1 MLLTKTMYVGMPVC
15 DSHAGGK
22 FWTGPSLWGLRPT
35 HISGTTITLSGV
47 SEEFAD
53 ALDDYRLG
61 QDPVGLSD
69 EERVERRRRR
79 VREDEERVTRR
90 GSGGSAWPWL
100 LVGAIVLVPVLFC
113 GGLITMAAL
122 MPRRPPNTNLFAIP
136 TLPALGQ
143 VPPREARPEEI
154 ALLGIAP
161 DAAGIGCL
169 PWPALAVGLRK
180 EPIILLGDV
189 ELDNA
194 LADLASGDFFKVRGA
209 ADSLARA
216 YPAEHRRAEV
226 ARALEP
232 LTKSNDV
239 FVRQSSV
246 RALAVWATADNVPA
260 LVALLNDHM
269 TNCRAE
275 AMNALAALK
284 DERGAAAVA
293 KKLGDFVDRG
303 HARKALEAMG
313 PVAEQPVLALLA
325 SPDAETRICVCAVL
339 KSIGTQESVAGLQSA
354 AQTDKNLAVRAA
366 AQEALKAIAARP

>member
-53 ALDDYRLG
+53 ALDYYRLG
-61 QDPVGLSD
+61 QDPVGPSE

-79 VREDEERVTRR
+79 VREGEERAARR

-122 MPRRPPNTNLFAIP
+122 MPRRPPNTNLLAIP

-143 VPPREARPEEI
+143 VPPREARPEEVG
-154 ALLGIAP
+154 LLGVAP
-161 DAAGIGCL
+161 DAAGVGCL

-180 EPIILLGDV
+180 EPITFLGDV
-189 ELDNA
+189 ELDKA
-194 LADLASGDFFKVRGA
+194 LADLASGEFFKVRGA
-209 ADSLARA
+209 AERLAKA

-226 ARALEP
+226 ASALES
-232 LTKSNDV
+232 LTTNRDL
-239 FVRQSSV
+239 FIRQSSA

-260 LVALLNDHM
+260 LLSLLKDPIPS
-269 TNCRAE
+269 CRAE

-284 DERGAAAVA
+284 DERGAVAVA
-293 KKLGDFVDRG
+293 KKLGDFVDRA
-303 HARKALEAMG
+303 HAHTALEAMG
-313 PVAEQPVLALLA
+313 PVAEQPVLALLDN
-325 SPDAETRICVCAVL
+325 PDAETRVEACAVL
-339 KSIGTQESVAGLQSA
+339 KSIGSQDSVAGLQSA
-354 AQTDKNLAVRAA
+354 ARQDKDARVRRAA
-366 AQEALKAIAARP
+366 QDALTAFAARP